1 MYYVISGDDVE
12 PIEVVDVPDD
22 DERHYHEFVDKWDML
37 EFEDYDGDIVTGH
50 NLKRLMKRRRRRT

>member
-22 DERHYHEFVDKWDML
+22 DERHYHEFVDK
-37 EFEDYDGDIVTGH
+37 
-50 NLKRLMKRRRRRT
+50 